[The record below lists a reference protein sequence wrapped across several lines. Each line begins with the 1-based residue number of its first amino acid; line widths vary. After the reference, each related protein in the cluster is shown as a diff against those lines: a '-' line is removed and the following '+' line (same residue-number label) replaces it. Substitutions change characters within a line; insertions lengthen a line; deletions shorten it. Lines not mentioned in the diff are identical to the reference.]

1 MKHNPPNKKKKKIN
15 IVGIVI
21 FVALMVILGLT
32 VGGKIIH
39 FVKEPEK
46 FRLWVKSTG
55 LWGILFMVAI
65 SAFQIIVAVIPGE
78 PIEIASGYAF
88 GWIGGAALCLLGT
101 LVGQTIVFL
110 FAKKFG
116 MDFVKVFVSEKKLNK
131 IAFLKDRS
139 KLYSSIFF
147 IFLIPGTPKDVLSY
161 VAGIT
166 PIKLIPFLL
175 VSGLARI
182 PSVVSS
188 TIGGGLLGSKNY
200 KMAIIV
206 FVVTLIISLICFF
219 IYRKIEKSREA

>member
-1 MKHNPPNKKKKKIN
+1 MI
-15 IVGIVI
+15 
-21 FVALMVILGLT
+21 ILGFF
-32 VGGKIIH
+32 VGGKVVSL
-39 FVKEPEK
+39 VKDPK
-46 FRLWVKSTG
+46 QFRKWVKHTG
-55 LWGILFMVAI
+55 IWGQFIMIGI
-65 SAFQIIVAVIPGE
+65 SAFQIIVAIVPGE

-131 IAFLKDRS
+131 ISFLKDRS